1 MSINAFLEETSLITG
16 WSEKKVL
23 WCMRS
28 TLTYL
33 GLTRF
38 TQIHFQTWGHSEIEK
53 QKRLCIYKLPA
64 SGWQSTRDDRSDTLQ
79 ESCAVQHTSEIQNT
93 TIANIVGQ
101 GSLFRTSYLH
111 YIYLSTSSL
120 LTSSMW

>member
-1 MSINAFLEETSLITG
+1 M
-16 WSEKKVL
+16 VL
-23 WCMRS
+23 CS
-28 TLTYL
+28 V
-33 GLTRF
+33 
-38 TQIHFQTWGHSEIEK
+38 EK

-111 YIYLSTSSL
+111 YIYLSTFVRGMPNVCFFPLKFCYGPVFCLSRM
-120 LTSSMW
+120 TP